1 MVQKQIKRNEQEWV
15 DLIQECRTSGLSDK
29 EWCFQHGIP
38 VSTFYNR
45 VTTLRKKACSI
56 PAASRSVV
64 SSSQQVVPVT
74 IIEDGSTFPEDE
86 IRGASISGN
95 SHPAIIININGCRME
110 INNHADKSIIMNTLL
125 ALQQLC

>member
-1 MVQKQIKRNEQEWV
+1 MVQKQTKRNEQEWI

-56 PAASRSVV
+56 PAASRRAV

-74 IIEDGSTFPEDE
+74 IIEENPTLPVEE
-86 IRGASISGN
+86 IQNASISGN
-95 SHPAIIININGCRME
+95 SVPAIILNINGCRLD
-110 INNHADKSIIMNTLL
+110 INNHAGRDIILNTLS

>member
-1 MVQKQIKRNEQEWV
+1 MVQKQTKRNEQEWI

-45 VTTLRKKACSI
+45 VTTLRKKSCSI
-56 PAASRSVV
+56 PAASRRAV

-74 IIEDGSTFPEDE
+74 IIEETPTLPVEE
-86 IRGASISGN
+86 IQNASISGN
-95 SHPAIIININGCRME
+95 SVPAIILNIHGCRLD
-110 INNHADKSIIMNTLL
+110 INNHAGRDIILNTLS